1 MGWATGSRNSEV
13 VAEAAFGESCRRRRH
28 LGSSLHDPKRKPTLD
43 LSEARLSAEVTTDAV
58 MVSIP
63 RAPSNPNSEIRIVR
77 SRQPNPLAFIMFD
90 WVLSADLFL
99 PWREQAPISD
109 KDGERRRKDVGVLH
123 RDRKSV
129 V

>member
-1 MGWATGSRNSEV
+1 MAQLCGLGQPVGSYLRYTGRDANV
-13 VAEAAFGESCRRRRH
+13 LAKAA
-28 LGSSLHDPKRKPTLD
+28 HDPKRKPTLD

-63 RAPSNPNSEIRIVR
+63 RAPPNPNSEIRIVR

-99 PWREQAPISD
+99 PWREQEPIGD

-123 RDRKSV
+123 RQFKP
-129 V
+129 